1 MNTKSLKFTVLGVFF
16 SLAIFGFF
24 ISGSHITA
32 QKKKSDILE
41 KAGGYKSWKQPVK
54 PIQNRPLEPLTEV
67 VSAATISIDSSSGFG

>member
-1 MNTKSLKFTVLGVFF
+1 MNTKFLKFTVLGAFF

-41 KAGGYKSWKQPVK
+41 KAAGYKSWKQPIK
-54 PIQNRPLEPLTEV
+54 PIQNRPLEPLV
-67 VSAATISIDSSSGFG
+67 KAPDAITINTSSGFG